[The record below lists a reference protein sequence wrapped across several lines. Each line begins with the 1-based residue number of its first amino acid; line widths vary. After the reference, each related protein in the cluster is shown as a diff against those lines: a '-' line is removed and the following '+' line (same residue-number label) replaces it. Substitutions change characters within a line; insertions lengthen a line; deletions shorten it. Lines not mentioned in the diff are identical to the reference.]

1 MKDYSHFEGKE
12 TTLIGVG
19 GNEIKI
25 TVALMEENFGLTIVD
40 TEKPTCN
47 RICLTGKDSPKSK
60 KYRSAEFECSDR
72 MFSYIASCLEK
83 DRPILGQVLTNI
95 RAEAFEIPESIVGG
109 TGGDFVCAFK

>member
-1 MKDYSHFEGKE
+1 
-12 TTLIGVG
+12 
-19 GNEIKI
+19 
-25 TVALMEENFGLTIVD
+25 
-40 TEKPTCN
+40 
-47 RICLTGKDSPKSK
+47 
-60 KYRSAEFECSDR
+60 